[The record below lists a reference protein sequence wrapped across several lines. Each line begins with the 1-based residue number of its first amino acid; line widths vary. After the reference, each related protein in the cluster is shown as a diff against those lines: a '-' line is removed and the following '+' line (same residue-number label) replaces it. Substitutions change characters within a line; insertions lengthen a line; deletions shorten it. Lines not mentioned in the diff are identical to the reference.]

1 MTHVQYY
8 VSKKY
13 VFFNFRIS
21 IITNPSWVRIP
32 LKLTLSESKKY
43 KKCFL
48 YFQIRAAGKD
58 RIGFPTHVRSGISEF
73 GKPEILIDQAHE
85 WILDQACSEGKKEA
99 RPMKVNLP
107 GEVSV
112 EFPVTP
118 TVLASLFGILNAV
131 LLGVIGW
138 LWNLLRRER
147 ASHSQGPLAA
157 ILPPNRAAARLRQLL
172 PEARVP
178 PTITHRPTTN
188 TNVDNG
194 ALRLQPVGATAPPP
208 SPTTSSLYQDAREIY

>member
-43 KKCFL
+43 KKCFFL

-157 ILPPNRAAARLRQLL
+157 ILPPNRAAARLRQMLL

-178 PTITHRPTTN
+178 PTIN
-188 TNVDNG
+188 NVDNG
-194 ALRLQPVGATAPPP
+194 ALRLQPVGATAPPHP
-208 SPTTSSLYQDAREIY
+208 QPPRPYTRTLGRFIS

>member
-1 MTHVQYY
+1 MCNIMLAK
-8 VSKKY
+8 SMF
-13 VFFNFRIS
+13 FFNFRIS

-32 LKLTLSESKKY
+32 LKLTLYESKKY
-43 KKCFL
+43 KKCFFL

-208 SPTTSSLYQDAREIY
+208 SPTPSSLYQDAREIY

>member
-1 MTHVQYY
+1 MF
-8 VSKKY
+8 
-13 VFFNFRIS
+13 FFNFRIS

-157 ILPPNRAAARLRQLL
+157 ILPPNRAAARLRQMLL

-178 PTITHRPTTN
+178 PTIN
-188 TNVDNG
+188 NVDNG

-208 SPTTSSLYQDAREIY
+208 SPTPSSLYQDAREIY

>member
-1 MTHVQYY
+1 M
-8 VSKKY
+8 
-13 VFFNFRIS
+13 FF
-21 IITNPSWVRIP
+21 
-32 LKLTLSESKKY
+32 
-43 KKCFL
+43 FL

-172 PEARVP
+172 LPEARVP
-178 PTITHRPTTN
+178 PTIN
-188 TNVDNG
+188 NVDNG

-208 SPTTSSLYQDAREIY
+208 SPTPSSLYQDAREIY